1 MIVSLAGCAMFQRDP
16 DTQRTTERDKTKKG
30 AMIGAAGGAVA
41 GAAAGDGELDKIL
54 AGAAI
59 GAGIGAGIGAY
70 MDRQEERLA
79 QIPGTRVER
88 VDEKTL
94 LVHFESD
101 ILFSVNSSE
110 LNPSSR
116 QTLDEAV
123 DVFLEFDKTGIVAQ
137 GHTDA
142 TGSETYNLELSER
155 RASAV
160 MLHLVHE
167 GIDSSRIAAL
177 GFGESYPIAS
187 NDSNEGR
194 RQNRRVDLMLRA
206 KAR

>member
-1 MIVSLAGCAMFQRDP
+1 MY
-16 DTQRTTERDKTKKG
+16 
-30 AMIGAAGGAVA
+30 GAAGGAVA
-41 GAAAGDGELDKIL
+41 GALAGEGELDEIL

-70 MDRQEERLA
+70 MDRQEEKLA

-101 ILFSVNSSE
+101 ILFPVNSAV
-110 LNPSSR
+110 LNPDSR
-116 QTLDEAV
+116 QTLDQAA
-123 DVFLEFDKTGIVAQ
+123 DVFMEFNKTGIIAQ

-142 TGSETYNLELSER
+142 SGSEEYNQSLSER
-155 RASAV
+155 RADAV
-160 MLHLVHE
+160 MGHLIRMGVE
-167 GIDSSRIAAL
+167 SSRITAV
-177 GFGESYPIAS
+177 GYGESYPIAG
-187 NDSNEGR
+187 NDTEYGR
-194 RQNRRVDLMLRA
+194 QQNRRVDLMLRA

>member
-1 MIVSLAGCAMFQRDP
+1 MQQTTKVLATLCCSLMIVSLTGCALFQNDV
-16 DTQRTTERDKTKKG
+16 DTPRTTKRDKTKKG

-41 GAAAGDGELDKIL
+41 GAVAGDGELDKVL

-101 ILFSVNSSE
+101 ILFSVNSAGW
-110 LNPSSR
+110 P
-116 QTLDEAV
+116 
-123 DVFLEFDKTGIVAQ
+123 DV
-137 GHTDA
+137 
-142 TGSETYNLELSER
+142 
-155 RASAV
+155 
-160 MLHLVHE
+160 
-167 GIDSSRIAAL
+167 
-177 GFGESYPIAS
+177 GESAHWDRIRA
-187 NDSNEGR
+187 E
-194 RQNRRVDLMLRA
+194 NRCVGKPVPSLRA
-206 KAR
+206 V